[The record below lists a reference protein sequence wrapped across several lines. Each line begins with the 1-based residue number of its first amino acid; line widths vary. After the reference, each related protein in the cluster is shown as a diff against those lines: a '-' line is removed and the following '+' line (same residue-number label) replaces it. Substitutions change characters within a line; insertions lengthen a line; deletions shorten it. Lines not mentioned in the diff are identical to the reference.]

1 MKIFRKRRRDGR
13 ISASDAAVRGMTLM
27 EVMLALALTG
37 MLMSSIAVALN
48 LFWKYR
54 TLSQQNTS
62 VSGVRRGIYE
72 DIAVDLRAVL
82 RPTTPL
88 KRPVLKRNDSSETGL
103 QDFSGGRELVL
114 DYTELLTIPDQAI
127 ADHPVSFLG
136 EVGWFAVLSRATSY
150 RFPNTQAYGSE
161 ICHIVWSNGQAL
173 RGVFS
178 LHDEQSVTLSLGL
191 AQDAPSL
198 IRRIVPF
205 TASASSSDQEITEL
219 LISSRV
225 RSISFRYLD
234 GDKWVTRWNSEELQ
248 GLPVAV
254 ECRLEWADGSPM
266 DIFVINLPAAEQ

>member
-1 MKIFRKRRRDGR
+1 MKMNGKRCCDDRF
-13 ISASDAAVRGMTLM
+13 SAGDAAARGMTLM

-37 MLMSSIAVALN
+37 ILMSSIAVALN
-48 LFWKYR
+48 LFWRYR
-54 TLSQQNTS
+54 TLSQENASTS
-62 VSGVRRGIYE
+62 GIRRGIYE

-82 RPTTPL
+82 RPTAPL
-88 KRPVLKRNDSSETGL
+88 KRPVLKRSNSGESSL
-103 QDFSGGRELVL
+103 QDFSGGNELVL
-114 DYTELLTIPDQAI
+114 DYTEMLTIPDQAI

-136 EVGWFAVLSRATSY
+136 EAGWFAVLSRATSY

-161 ICHIVWSNGQAL
+161 FGHIVWSNGQAL

-178 LHDEQSVTLSLGL
+178 LHDEQSVSLSLSQ
-191 AQDAPSL
+191 AQNAPSL

-205 TASASSSDQEITEL
+205 TSNASSSDPEITEL

-234 GDKWVTRWNSEELQ
+234 GAKWVTRWSSEELQ

-254 ECRLEWADGSPM
+254 ECRLEWTDGSPM
-266 DIFVINLPAAEQ
+266 DVFVINLPAAEQ

>member
-1 MKIFRKRRRDGR
+1 MKMNGKRCCDCRF
-13 ISASDAAVRGMTLM
+13 SSSDAAARGMTLM
-27 EVMLALALTG
+27 ELMLALALTG
-37 MLMSSIAVALN
+37 ILMSSIAVALN
-48 LFWKYR
+48 LFWKYC
-54 TLSQQNTS
+54 TLSQENTS
-62 VSGVRRGIYE
+62 VSGIRRGIYE

-82 RPTTPL
+82 RPTAPL
-88 KRPVLKRNDSSETGL
+88 KRPVLKRSNSGDSGL
-103 QDFSGGRELVL
+103 QDFSGGNELVL
-114 DYTELLTIPDQAI
+114 DYTEMLTIPDQAI

-136 EVGWFAVLSRATSY
+136 EAGWFAVLSRATSY

-161 ICHIVWSNGQAL
+161 FGHIVWSNGQAL

-178 LHDEQSVTLSLGL
+178 LHDEQSVSLSLSQ
-191 AQDAPSL
+191 AQNAPSL

-205 TASASSSDQEITEL
+205 TSNASSSDPEITEL

-234 GDKWVTRWNSEELQ
+234 GAKWVTRWNSEELQ

-254 ECRLEWADGSPM
+254 ECRLEWTDGSPM